1 MQVMPPRSA
10 RSSAPGALPGRRAR
24 RKAQRLVEHGRGG
37 RQHTL
42 SSGPGALTFGSLK
55 VLPGRNG
62 TLPSL
67 GTRGGRRGRTRR
79 EAGAEEACVSN
90 GRSGHGAASRRQQRG
105 RDARAPAAWRAPIAA
120 AVAAARRDA
129 LLRRTRSWKSR
140 WTAATWLAQRV
151 TQRPR
156 GLRPPAPLAVAVA
169 RTQPG
174 ARRARTPMPW
184 RCGVP
189 GRL

>member
-67 GTRGGRRGRTRR
+67 GTRGGRRGRARR

-120 AVAAARRDA
+120 APHPWLEIEVDGRDMAGAACHSAAQGPPPACPVGRRGCSHAAGRPSRAHSDA
-129 LLRRTRSWKSR
+129 LAMWR
-140 WTAATWLAQRV
+140 AGATPSV
-151 TQRPR
+151 S
-156 GLRPPAPLAVAVA
+156 
-169 RTQPG
+169 
-174 ARRARTPMPW
+174 
-184 RCGVP
+184 
-189 GRL
+189 